1 LTSEKK
7 KGKISE
13 RKEITIILKSKP
25 KGSNPT
31 ISAQFIK
38 SKRKPRYMRQKG
50 TRGPS
55 WIG

>member
-1 LTSEKK
+1 MTSEKK